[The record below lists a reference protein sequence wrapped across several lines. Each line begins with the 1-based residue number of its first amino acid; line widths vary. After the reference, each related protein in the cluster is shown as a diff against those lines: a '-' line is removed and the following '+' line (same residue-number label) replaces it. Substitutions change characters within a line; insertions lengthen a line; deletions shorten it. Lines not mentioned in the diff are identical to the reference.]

1 MANQELVK
9 AIKVGGVVTS
19 LGELANGDSITM
31 KGDTGAG
38 GKITFNNA
46 ANNNGTTLQVAH
58 DAGTSATFTL
68 PSAVGTAGQVLSVTS
83 ASGTTNVL
91 GFSADSGITSVS
103 ADSSPVLGGNL
114 DVGSNSITSASASG
128 VTVSTSAANG
138 NITFTPHGTGKVL
151 MDGDGST
158 TGVIAENGSL
168 EIKSTAS
175 AASFI
180 TLHKSNDNTDAT
192 KLQSGAPSGA
202 ITVTLPAATT
212 TLVGT
217 DTTDTLTNKTL
228 TAPVITSVTSGGI
241 AITFPSSARQTLAGL
256 AEDQIFT
263 GGIRGSVT
271 ANTAE
276 SLTFDLAV
284 TNNFTA
290 SISTGTQPITFSNA
304 ASAVGQSGNIILT
317 TSGTYTVGADSTTK
331 IASGTSPD
339 GGLGTI
345 NAAAGVYWLS
355 SVSYTH
361 LRAHETP
368 EHRGFRHGG

>member
-9 AIKVGGVVTS
+9 AIKDSNNIVTS

-68 PSAVGTAGQVLSVTS
+68 PSAVGTVGQVLSVTS

-114 DVGSNSITSASASG
+114 DVGSNSITSASG

-202 ITVTLPAATT
+202 ITVTLPVATT
-212 TLVGT
+212 TLIGN

-228 TAPVITSVTSGGI
+228 TAPVITSVTSGGN
-241 AITFPSSARQTLAGL
+241 AITFPNSTAQILAGL
-256 AEDQIFT
+256 AEDQEFT
-263 GGIRGSVT
+263 GANRGSVT
-271 ANTAE
+271 ANGA
-276 SLTFDLAV
+276 SLTFDLAA

-290 SISTGTQPITFSNA
+290 SHATGTGTITFSNA

-317 TSGTYTVGADSTTK
+317 TTGGTVAAHANTK
-331 IASGTSPD
+331 IANGTAPD

-355 SVSYTH
+355 YICISSSEIYVVASAN
-361 LRAHETP
+361 LA
-368 EHRGFRHGG
+368 

>member
-138 NITFTPHGTGKVL
+138 NITFTPQINFPNQFGCKQLLCIVL
-151 MDGDGST
+151 
-158 TGVIAENGSL
+158 
-168 EIKSTAS
+168 
-175 AASFI
+175 
-180 TLHKSNDNTDAT
+180 
-192 KLQSGAPSGA
+192 
-202 ITVTLPAATT
+202 
-212 TLVGT
+212 
-217 DTTDTLTNKTL
+217 
-228 TAPVITSVTSGGI
+228 
-241 AITFPSSARQTLAGL
+241 
-256 AEDQIFT
+256 
-263 GGIRGSVT
+263 
-271 ANTAE
+271 
-276 SLTFDLAV
+276 
-284 TNNFTA
+284 
-290 SISTGTQPITFSNA
+290 
-304 ASAVGQSGNIILT
+304 
-317 TSGTYTVGADSTTK
+317 
-331 IASGTSPD
+331 
-339 GGLGTI
+339 
-345 NAAAGVYWLS
+345 LS
-355 SVSYTH
+355 MYNY
-361 LRAHETP
+361 
-368 EHRGFRHGG
+368 FK

>member
-114 DVGSNSITSASASG
+114 DVGSNSITSASG
-128 VTVSTSAANG
+128 VAVSTSAANG

-228 TAPVITSVTSGGI
+228 TAPVITSVTSGGN
-241 AITFPSSARQTLAGL
+241 AITFPNTTAQTLAGL
-256 AEDQIFT
+256 AEDQTFLAAN
-263 GGIRGSVT
+263 RGSVT

-304 ASAVGQSGNIILT
+304 ASAVGQSGNIM
-317 TSGTYTVGADSTTK
+317 TSSDGQNWTSQL
-331 IASGTSPD
+331 SGTSRPLLD
-339 GGLGTI
+339 IT
-345 NAAAGVYWLS
+345 S
-355 SVSYTH
+355 SY
-361 LRAHETP
+361 
-368 EHRGFRHGG
+368 

>member
-46 ANNNGTTLQVAH
+46 ANNNGTTLQVAD

-68 PSAVGTAGQVLSVTS
+68 PSAVGTIGQVLSVTS

-114 DVGSNSITSASASG
+114 DVGSNSI
-128 VTVSTSAANG
+128 TSAANG

-202 ITVTLPAATT
+202 ITVTLPA
-212 TLVGT
+212 V
-217 DTTDTLTNKTL
+217 
-228 TAPVITSVTSGGI
+228 
-241 AITFPSSARQTLAGL
+241 
-256 AEDQIFT
+256 
-263 GGIRGSVT
+263 
-271 ANTAE
+271 
-276 SLTFDLAV
+276 
-284 TNNFTA
+284 
-290 SISTGTQPITFSNA
+290 TGTLSTQSYATGKAVAFSI
-304 ASAVGQSGNIILT
+304 VF
-317 TSGTYTVGADSTTK
+317 
-331 IASGTSPD
+331 
-339 GGLGTI
+339 GG
-345 NAAAGVYWLS
+345 
-355 SVSYTH
+355 
-361 LRAHETP
+361 
-368 EHRGFRHGG
+368 

>member
-212 TLVGT
+212 TLIGT

-228 TAPVITSVTSGGI
+228 TAPVITSVTSGGN
-241 AITFPSSARQTLAGL
+241 AITFPNSAIQTLAGL
-256 AEDQIFT
+256 KEDQEFT
-263 GGIRGSVT
+263 GANRGTVT
-271 ANTAE
+271 DNTT
-276 SLTFDLAV
+276 SMDF
-284 TNNFTA
+284 N
-290 SISTGTQPITFSNA
+290 
-304 ASAVGQSGNIILT
+304 LT
-317 TSGTYTVGADSTTK
+317 TSNNFNK
-331 IASGTSPD
+331 EKK
-339 GGLGTI
+339 LK
-345 NAAAGVYWLS
+345 S
-355 SVSYTH
+355 S
-361 LRAHETP
+361 LN
-368 EHRGFRHGG
+368 GFRPVLSK